1 MKEIDPKTTS
11 RAAAFELWMQ
21 APMPMVTLFKTFDVS
36 RIVKVSR
43 RRQLK
48 FNMLMCWCIGKAA
61 STVDE
66 FYVLPVGDKLMQFDK
81 LAVNVVVNTKSGDI
95 STCDIPFSENVA
107 QFNADYLRLT
117 HKVWDTGN
125 PHDLSSDYMVI
136 GTSAMTACELDGIVN
151 IYSGIYNNPFLAWGK
166 YRKRWLKSVLPVSFQ
181 FHHTQ
186 MDGAQ
191 AARFLNALQDVMK
204 KLTDLDV

>member
-36 RIVKVSR
+36 QIVKVCR
-43 RRQLK
+43 RRQWK

-61 STVDE
+61 SAVDE
-66 FYVLPVGDKLMQFDK
+66 FYVLPVGDKLMQFYR
-81 LAVNVVVNTKSGDI
+81 LAVNAVVNTKSGGI
-95 STCDIPFSENVA
+95 STCDIPFSEDVA
-107 QFNADYLRLT
+107 QFNADYLCLT
-117 HKVWDTGN
+117 HKVWETGE
-125 PHDLSSDYMVI
+125 PHDLGSDYMVI

-166 YRKRWLKSVLPVSFQ
+166 YRRRWLKSVLPVSFQ

>member
-66 FYVLPVGDKLMQFDK
+66 FYVLPVGDKLMQFDR

>member
-36 RIVKVSR
+36 QIVKVSR

-66 FYVLPVGDKLMQFDK
+66 FYVLPVGDKLMQFDR

-117 HKVWDTGN
+117 HKVRETGE

>member
-1 MKEIDPKTTS
+1 
-11 RAAAFELWMQ
+11 
-21 APMPMVTLFKTFDVS
+21 MPMVTLFKTFNVS
-36 RIVKVSR
+36 QIVKVCR
-43 RRQLK
+43 RRQWK
-48 FNMLMCWCIGKAA
+48 FNMLMCWGIGKAA

-66 FYVLPVGDKLMQFDK
+66 FYMLPVGDKLMQFDR
-81 LAVNVVVNTKSGDI
+81 LAVNVVVNTKSGGI

-107 QFNADYLRLT
+107 EFNADYLRLT
-117 HKVWDTGN
+117 HKVWETGT
-125 PHDLSSDYMVI
+125 PHDLGSDYMVI
-136 GTSAMTACELDGIVN
+136 GTSAMTACELDGVVN

-166 YRKRWLKSVLPVSFQ
+166 YRKRWLKSMLPVSFQ

-204 KLTDLDV
+204 RQLHTI

>member
-66 FYVLPVGDKLMQFDK
+66 FYMLPVGDKLMQFDR
-81 LAVNVVVNTKSGDI
+81 LAVNVVVNTKSGGI
-95 STCDIPFSENVA
+95 STCDIPFSEDVA

-117 HKVWDTGN
+117 HKVWETGE
-125 PHDLSSDYMVI
+125 PHDLGSDYMVI
-136 GTSAMTACELDGIVN
+136 GTSAMTVCELDGVVN

-191 AARFLNALQDVMK
+191 AACFLNALQDVMK
-204 KLTDLDV
+204 KLTDLDI

>member
-21 APMPMVTLFKTFDVS
+21 APMPMVTLFKTFNVS
-36 RIVKVSR
+36 QIVKVCR
-43 RRQLK
+43 RRQWK

-61 STVDE
+61 STIDE
-66 FYVLPVGDKLMQFDK
+66 FYMLPVGDKLMQFDR
-81 LAVNVVVNTKSGDI
+81 LAVNAVVNTKSGGI
-95 STCDIPFSENVA
+95 STCDIPFSEDVA
-107 QFNADYLRLT
+107 QFNADYLCLT
-117 HKVWDTGN
+117 HKVWETGE
-125 PHDLSSDYMVI
+125 PHDLGSDYMVI

-166 YRKRWLKSVLPVSFQ
+166 YRRRWLKSVLPVSFQ

>member
-1 MKEIDPKTTS
+1 
-11 RAAAFELWMQ
+11 
-21 APMPMVTLFKTFDVS
+21 MVTLFKTLDVS

-43 RRQLK
+43 QCRLK

-61 STVDE
+61 STVAE
-66 FYVLPVGDKLMQFDK
+66 FYMLPVGDKLMQFDR
-81 LAVNVVVNTKSGDI
+81 LAVNVVVNTKSGGI
-95 STCDIPFSENVA
+95 STCDIPFSDDVER
-107 QFNADYLRLT
+107 FNADYLRLT
-117 HKVWDTGN
+117 RKVWESGE

-136 GTSAMTACELDGIVN
+136 GTSAMTECELDGVVN

-166 YRKRWLKSVLPVSFQ
+166 YRKRWLKSMLPVSFQ

-191 AARFLNALQDVMK
+191 AARFLNALQKVIEKFFLKAPQKVPNRCPM
-204 KLTDLDV
+204 